1 LLRRVQQ
8 SGLMTI
14 AEEGMGF
21 RRLPIG
27 PVFNHCQLSFRQ
39 FSFIHTAR
47 VSPSS
52 NSIVCQVSMAFP
64 LCCFPLCLSTPG
76 RVDDP
81 GMLLLIP
88 PGSARDTVMRD
99 MAHNPERALQVI

>member
-1 LLRRVQQ
+1 
-8 SGLMTI
+8 MAIT
-14 AEEGMGF
+14 EKGMGF

-39 FSFIHTAR
+39 FSFVHTAR

-52 NSIVCQVSMAFP
+52 NSIVCQFSTAFP
-64 LCCFPLCLSTPG
+64 ICCFPPCLSTQG
-76 RVDDP
+76 RLDDP

-88 PGSARDTVMRD
+88 PGCVWDPVMRE
-99 MAHNPERALQVI
+99 MAHTPKLASKA